1 MRDAASARLLEVDVV
16 SWGEIA
22 LALGC
27 VVLGAA
33 VQATIGFGASLVS
46 IPLLLLVNPA
56 LVPGPAAVAG
66 LTVNLIG
73 MRAGVADADWRGVRW
88 AAVGLV
94 PGTLVAAWALT
105 TFSRP
110 AIAVLSAAAVLVAV
124 GVSALGLRPAGG
136 RRVLLAAG
144 VFSGYLN
151 TTAGVGGP
159 PMALA
164 YQDAPAKVLRSTLPS
179 VFVVATVLSM
189 VILVRTGYLD
199 APDWRIGLLLAP
211 GGAVGYAVAQGWVH
225 RIDGS
230 RLRGAVLVV
239 SAVSALAALARVLL

>member
-1 MRDAASARLLEVDVV
+1 MSAL
-16 SWGEIA
+16 EIA

-73 MRAGVADADWRGVRW
+73 MRAGAADADWRGVRW
-88 AAVGLV
+88 ASVGLV
-94 PGTLVAAWALT
+94 PGTLVAAWALAR
-105 TFSRP
+105 FSGD
-110 AIAVLSAAAVLVAV
+110 AIGVLSATAVLAAV
-124 GVSALGLRPAGG
+124 GVSALGMRPAGE

-159 PMALA
+159 PLALA
-164 YQDAPAKVLRSTLPS
+164 YQDAPAKVLRATLPS
-179 VFVVATVLSM
+179 VFVIATVLTM
-189 VILVRTGYLD
+189 AILMETGHLD
-199 APDWRIGLLLAP
+199 AVDWRIGLLLAP
-211 GGAVGYAVAQGWVH
+211 GGAIGYWAARSWAGRV
-225 RIDGS
+225 DGS
-230 RLRGAVLVV
+230 RLHGAVLAV
-239 SAVSALAALARVLL
+239 SALSALAALARIAL